1 MRNETRFRMVEQM
14 HPKRFE
20 MLLERARV
28 ELANRF
34 VAYEHLAKLAMP
46 SAQAQQAGDGEKPP
60 SEN

>member
-1 MRNETRFRMVEQM
+1 MVEQM

-20 MLLERARV
+20 MLLERSRREV
-28 ELANRF
+28 RNRF
-34 VAYEHLAKLAMP
+34 LAYEHLAKLAMP